1 MNPQLLLEL
10 YNTRPGYFTEDE
22 VDSLEKLAKE
32 NNLDFR
38 RNTLDDDFKLGRT
51 ISQAVEGVVE
61 GMTTLPVGDDP
72 RNFPERVA
80 KSLGH
85 LVGFVGG
92 PTKFAAGTKALQG
105 VKGLSTFAKA
115 GGSVPMAFTDVLF
128 KGAGNVAKRSELIK
142 SYKFLKEGTKSAD
155 ILHDALH
162 LGTASAISSWTHGID
177 EMMSSF
183 MFGSVAGGA
192 FSGIGNYM
200 QLNKMVNSTNPTM
213 AKHGAQG
220 VRALAGGMANHL
232 MTVIPQEDVPPEDQI
247 YSFLL
252 GTYFGYKS
260 MPAHKKMAMRKFGE
274 MREKDLAKPEDLESY
289 KEYPAEV
296 KTEIKSLIEEQQS
309 QLALA
314 AQSFVEE
321 GMMEIP
327 VYGYKG
333 DQYLIVGTPD
343 KRGRVRIQ
351 DINDPD
357 AKVKFVKPENLM
369 DLGLATG
376 EVPAETKPTQT
387 ETDTGLKPVSTVVAE
402 NTESVHMITDLPT
415 RINKVADS
423 LTKEGKYEKE
433 KVATELD
440 KQLKKAG
447 DIEDPNEFVENIRK
461 KFPEAEI
468 KKGSEEYQDL
478 LAFHKRVTTET
489 NVIEYGYDKD
499 TGIFVRGEVD
509 KSNKLIIK
517 KKAPS
522 FLENLFG
529 GMKANL
535 EKVDMFIETTDPKTK
550 KQIRTTY
557 EQDITEVLD
566 YSGENIPSKMIGK
579 KGDKKVKANN
589 DKRRQNGTNYYRLQK
604 ELAEQ
609 GLYIHGAVKE
619 KGRFVVVPLL
629 VEGKNASGFVANK
642 MMLMNNEFKGTNAQ
656 YKAAKIKFSKEMVEF
671 EQMTK
676 KEADVLFDRMV
687 GSNIKVLENIN
698 KLDYEVML
706 KAVREDI
713 AQGRKPRFLL
723 NAQELTQRMQVLDS
737 GDPGLNPILYK
748 DIPDMKDGFR
758 VAIID
763 TKGKGIDGR
772 KNHFDGIFVLRQDV
786 YDAMTMEGFPTGGG
800 VLKGTVASNA
810 TGEGAIIG
818 KFAYFRAS
826 NDRNAVMMHNKQ
838 HGQMYDTS
846 NKQAGF
852 HKKMGLNVDKLMTTR
867 HSVDGKDVSKF
878 NPLATK
884 NKESKDLITYTLPFE
899 DIRLNLTNY
908 ENPRQMLEDTF
919 VVRQIFSNQVEEQIS
934 KGTINE
940 FINDHL
946 DRSVKGDKA
955 INKIID
961 QVISGKQTLTDKQI
975 KKLNVDDLSLQN
987 IVDILSGP
995 DGQLFRKVMS
1005 HVQKVENNSEWFNE
1019 DLMTPEAI
1027 NEVSKIQ
1034 NFHSVGDRLMKLWA
1048 HSPATANFKYVSG
1061 QMDMLIRKYVLHR
1074 ILRPKIEGSFKA
1086 IGTPYDE
1093 YLQIKHQIK
1102 YGEYMLHEGAGSKV
1116 IKLDAEMQKKLG
1128 TKEKELTLRR
1138 LWDVYGEKHPD
1149 IFEHVIA
1156 RVPIDSI
1163 SGIRTL
1169 QFKGFTKER
1178 GTGVIL
1184 HPKDMEYLGGMDL
1197 DIDSVFIYTKTSKGL
1212 RKGLQKNRDEH
1223 EVKGKTEEAI
1233 SKEAKKQYVQ
1243 ESDPES
1249 EIFSGINPQDRIQQG
1264 VTSEK
1269 ASKHIGEVVHA
1280 KGRVHALFSLLNDKG
1295 KTEKRGITRLKIV
1308 LDEKTRKGINKRHG
1322 ISNEEELY
1330 LEITPNTDGGKG
1342 LRKLSR
1348 SLMNIVVDSP
1358 KFKNVNL
1365 KTGDYQWE
1373 LVRAA
1378 FKDIKIVDSK
1388 GRVIRSDI
1396 LSEGNQALKGIFSG
1410 TIYKDL
1416 MDVNDALRG
1425 YGFGPK
1431 GEKITYNL
1439 WDPGERNIIK
1449 IARRLVDRAEAE
1461 GLDIPGSTMVQAR
1474 RLAELDANFSVT
1486 NWINPEKVQKLMD
1499 QFKTLSKS
1507 GNKALSKILLKQYNM
1522 DKRKLEDLPEGT
1534 TKEKSE
1540 KRDFLMDRLTTL
1552 VSIKRLLETS
1562 KGLSDKKVFEIVKQA
1577 NILRNDYA
1585 LLIARAKEHQIKQQK
1600 FVSRKT
1606 TINEINTKIIE
1617 QSNNMS
1623 SAERSFFHEVL
1634 LSNIYRHQHSDFQVY
1649 RDSLQA
1655 QKLAA
1660 KKQGDVEKVKEYD
1673 FALRNA
1679 GDLWNNTSL
1688 LSIGLGSR
1696 AIPSSTIASW
1706 GADLNSLA
1714 KKVGDKGNTGTI
1726 RQILGLS
1733 KSTSKSTA
1741 KLREVDKAL
1750 NQKEAN
1756 DFIDRLMLA
1765 YFKEVPDTA
1774 RTRKAKES
1782 FKEVMRMF
1790 PDLTPE
1796 NFRERFAGVLSQKF
1810 IAMNLPAISKTPDA
1824 ATLGELEFFN
1834 RSMLSI
1840 KQGNWVD
1847 RMLKLKKGDKQGNLV
1862 WNKVYT
1868 YLFPDTIAEKHLYAD
1883 LQWMPRKTHVVYK
1896 DGLVTKSKE
1905 MDVMVPTSHMGHI
1918 VKLED
1923 IILQKKEWAEKNSEE
1938 IYNDKTKWMAK
1949 VDNRLSIED
1958 AVIQLMRLRST
1969 PDIEPGHINIERAAK
1984 AQEYLDSLKGK
1995 TFSII
2000 EADKVKYVDIEYIQ
2014 KKMEKS
2020 INEITK
2026 HVSEEIIHGSEK
2038 NRKEF
2043 RKFFYEG
2050 TKKYRDK
2057 HGYFDVER
2065 YITNEISNPIWKG
2078 KVDLLT
2084 GDQHTLQFMQE
2095 VVRHITVGN
2104 YLYQGTRIM
2113 DLAPKQRAQ
2122 MMRKLLKRIPMKEI
2136 GFVEK
2141 DYFPGREHLKAEVDA
2156 YWNKLALK
2164 MADLGMNDKD
2174 IALNVLKAKNEFNY
2188 RNSED
2193 GGIARDVV
2201 DVLMDNVGST
2211 ARIKEE
2217 LKFKQTGQ
2225 KRMPGST
2232 KGRSKT
2238 NPIPGNN
2245 NQFEALRNYMLENIK
2260 AKYNLMMALSSWRTI
2275 NHFESTNAM
2284 GKQTKNWGRFMRLK
2298 TNASLGYPSVIPE
2311 KWVNDP
2317 TFNIKK
2323 TLWYRFSDMA
2333 MKKRLDNISTNF
2345 FGGKEWFAN
2354 DNELYQK
2361 MAHFANLEAKWSMMT
2376 LLASTRTMT
2385 NNMLGGSVHS
2395 IINAGVRPWM
2405 DAGKLEELRARIPL
2419 AKGDDPKAIR
2429 NWEYFTNMAEAH
2441 GATESWLRAELKAN
2455 PLFRSK
2461 QGSRFIKELIENMK
2475 KNNWESDKAT
2485 VMEMAQRHGYSTK
2498 VMEAAGWFMKVTE
2511 ARLRRRSFFAHYL
2524 NAMDVLETN
2533 KVKFKRDDP
2542 WLIRF
2547 AMEGVKGT
2555 QFIYNNANRPL
2566 FSTSNFGRVFS
2577 RFQIWTWNSIRFRKD
2592 IYKQAKAMGFSP
2604 HSKEFDRYKRMV
2616 MADMFMFSL
2625 ASMFPATIFE
2635 NNMPSPWQ
2643 QLQDLSA
2650 VMFGSEKERERAFFG
2665 TLPPSIAWIQAVSP
2679 PSARYIMQPI
2689 GNMMKGDWSRFASYQ
2704 VWTWFPFGR
2713 LARSVVGPNGVLE
2726 NPMGAINTL
2735 TGLPQFQLSQIVKEK
2750 RKEKAEAEEKEA
2762 TE

>member
-51 ISQAVEGVVE
+51 ISQAVSGVVE
-61 GMTTLPVGDDP
+61 GMTTLPVGDEP
-72 RNFPERVA
+72 RNFPERVS

-92 PTKFAAGTKALQG
+92 PTKLLAGTKALQG
-105 VKGLSTFAKA
+105 VKGLSTFAKV
-115 GGSVPMAFTDVLF
+115 GGSVPMAGADLAF
-128 KGAGNVAKRSELIK
+128 KLAGNLTKRSELIK
-142 SYKFLKEGTKSAD
+142 SFKFLKEGTKSAD
-155 ILHDALH
+155 IIHDALH

-200 QLNKMVNSTNPTM
+200 QLNKMVNSTNPEM
-213 AKHGAQG
+213 AKYGAQG

-274 MREKDLAKPEDLESY
+274 MHEKELAKPEELEGY

-357 AKVKFVKPENLM
+357 AKQKFVKPENLM

-376 EVPAETKPTQT
+376 EAPSETKPIQT
-387 ETDTGLKPVSTVVAE
+387 ETNTGLTPVSTVVAE

-447 DIEDPNEFVENIRK
+447 DIEDPNEFVENIRQ
-461 KFPEAEI
+461 KFPKAEI
-468 KKGSEEYQDL
+468 KEGSEEHQDL

-522 FLENLFG
+522 FLEEEFG

-557 EQDITEVLD
+557 EQDITEILD
-566 YSGENIPSKMIGK
+566 YKNIPAKMVVPKTNK
-579 KGDKKVKANN
+579 KAKEEAEANN
-589 DKRRQNGTNYYRLQK
+589 KTRKENGTYYYGVQK
-604 ELAEQ
+604 QFAEQ
-609 GLYIHGAVKE
+609 GLYIHGAVKD
-619 KGRFVVVPLL
+619 KGRMVILPLL
-629 VEGKNASGFVANK
+629 VEGKDASGFVSKK
-642 MMLMNNEFKGTNAQ
+642 MMLMNKEFKGSNAQ

-671 EQMTK
+671 KQMTK

-723 NAQELTQRMQVLDS
+723 NAQELTRRMQILDS

-786 YDAMTMEGFPTGGG
+786 YDAMTVEGFPTDGG

-838 HGQMYDTS
+838 HGQMYDTA

-852 HKKMGLNVDKLMTTR
+852 HKKMGLTVDKLMTTR

-884 NKESKDLITYTLPFE
+884 NKESKDLITYTLPLK

-908 ENPRQMLEDTF
+908 ENPRKMLEDTF

-955 INKIID
+955 INKVIG

-1005 HVQKVENNSEWFNE
+1005 HIQKVENNSEWFNE

-1074 ILRPKIEGSFKA
+1074 ILKPKIEGSFKA

-1093 YLQIKHQIK
+1093 YLQVRHQIK
-1102 YGEYMLHEGAGSKV
+1102 YGEYMLHEGAGKKV

-1128 TKEKELTLRR
+1128 TKEKKITLRR

-1212 RKGLQKNRDEH
+1212 REGLQKNRNEH

-1233 SKEAKKQYVQ
+1233 TKEAKKQYVQ
-1243 ESDPES
+1243 EADPES

-1264 VTSEK
+1264 VLSQRS
-1269 ASKHIGEVVHA
+1269 SKHIGEVVHA

-1295 KTEKRGITRLKIV
+1295 KTKKRGVTRLRIV
-1308 LDEKTRKGINKRHG
+1308 LDKKTRKGINKKHG
-1322 ISNEEELY
+1322 ISDEEELY
-1330 LEITPNTDGGKG
+1330 LEITPNADSGKG

-1358 KFKNVNL
+1358 QFKNVNL

-1449 IARRLVDRAEAE
+1449 IARQLVDRAEAE

-1486 NWINPEKVQKLMD
+1486 NWISPEKVQKLME
-1499 QFKTLSKS
+1499 QFKTLSES
-1507 GNKALSKILLKQYNM
+1507 GNKTLSKILLKQYNM

-1534 TKEKSE
+1534 STEKTQ

-1552 VSIKRLLETS
+1552 VSIKRLLQKS
-1562 KGLSDKKVFEIVKQA
+1562 KGLSDEKVFEIVKQA

-1585 LLIARAKEHQIKQQK
+1585 LLIAKAKQRQIKYQK

-1606 TINEINTKIIE
+1606 SINEINVKIIE
-1617 QSNNMS
+1617 QSNSMS
-1623 SAERSFFHEVL
+1623 SAEKAFFHEVL
-1634 LSNIYRHQHSDFQVY
+1634 LSNIYRHQHKDFGEY
-1649 RDSLQA
+1649 KKSLLA
-1655 QKLAA
+1655 KKIAA
-1660 KKQGDVEKVKEYD
+1660 KKAGNQEEVDRFD
-1673 FALRNA
+1673 FALKNA

-1706 GADLNSLA
+1706 GADLNRLA
-1714 KKVGDKGNTGTI
+1714 KQVGEKGNTGTI
-1726 RQILGLS
+1726 KEILGLS

-1750 NQKEAN
+1750 NQKESN
-1756 DFIDRLMLA
+1756 DFVDKLMLA

-1782 FKEVMRMF
+1782 FKEVLRMF
-1790 PDLTPE
+1790 PDITPK
-1796 NFRERFAGVLSQKF
+1796 NFRKRFAGVLSQKF
-1810 IAMNLPAISKTPDA
+1810 IAMNLPGISKTPEA
-1824 ATLGELEFFN
+1824 ASLNELEFFN

-1868 YLFPDTIAEKHLYAD
+1868 YLFPDTIAEKHQFSD
-1883 LQWMPRKTHVVYK
+1883 LVWMPKKTHVVYK

-1905 MDVMVPTSHMGHI
+1905 MDVMIPTSHMGFI

-1923 IILQKKEWAEKNSEE
+1923 IVLQKKEWAEKNLEE
-1938 IYNDKTKWMAK
+1938 TYNEKTKWMAK
-1949 VDNRLSIED
+1949 IED
-1958 AVIQLMRLRST
+1958 RVAIEEAVVQIMDLRAR
-1969 PDIEPGHINIERAAK
+1969 PDIEPGHANIERAAEGQK
-1984 AQEYLDSLKGK
+1984 YLDSLKGK
-1995 TFSII
+1995 TFSIV
-2000 EADKVKYVDIEYIQ
+2000 EGEKVKYVDIEYIQ

-2020 INEITK
+2020 IKNITD
-2026 HVSEEIIHGSEK
+2026 HISEEIIHGSEK
-2038 NRKEF
+2038 TRKEF
-2043 RKFFYEG
+2043 GKYFYES
-2050 TKKYRDK
+2050 TKKSRDK
-2057 HGYFDVER
+2057 HGYLDIQD
-2065 YITNEISNPIWKG
+2065 YITRHISNPIWEG
-2078 KVDLLT
+2078 KIDGLT
-2084 GDQHTLQFMQE
+2084 GDRYTLMFMKE
-2095 VVRHITVGN
+2095 VVRHVTIGN
-2104 YLYQGTRIM
+2104 YLHGGTRIM
-2113 DLAPKQRAQ
+2113 DLPAKQRAT
-2122 MMRKLLKRIPMKEI
+2122 MMKALLQRVKREDIGYIPEN
-2136 GFVEK
+2136 
-2141 DYFPGREHLKAEVDA
+2141 YFPGREHLKAEKEA
-2156 YWNKLALK
+2156 YWKARALK
-2164 MADLGMNDKD
+2164 MAESGMNAKD
-2174 IALNVLKAKNEFNY
+2174 VALNMLKEKNDDLY
-2188 RNSED
+2188 RTSED
-2193 GGIARDVV
+2193 GGVSRDIV
-2201 DVLMDNVGST
+2201 DVLMGNTSST

-2217 LKFKQTGQ
+2217 LRFKQTGQ

-2238 NPIPGNN
+2238 NPIPGGNT
-2245 NQFEALRNYMLENIK
+2245 QFEALRNYMLENTK

-2275 NHFESTNAM
+2275 NAFESTNAM
-2284 GKQTKNWGRFMRLK
+2284 GKQTKHWGWFMRMK
-2298 TNASLGYPSVIPE
+2298 ANASLGYPSVIPE

-2317 TFNIKK
+2317 NFKIKK
-2323 TLWYRFSDMA
+2323 TLWYKFSDMA
-2333 MKKRLDNISTNF
+2333 MKKRLDGISKDF
-2345 FGGKEWFAN
+2345 FGGKEWFT
-2354 DNELYQK
+2354 DDTELYQK

-2405 DAGKLEELRARIPL
+2405 DAGKLEQLKARIPL
-2419 AKGDDPKAIR
+2419 AKGDDPKLDR
-2429 NWEYFTNMAEAH
+2429 NWEYFTNMAESH

-2455 PLFRSK
+2455 PMFRSQ
-2461 QGSRFIKELIENMK
+2461 QGSRFIKELIDNMK

-2635 NNMPSPWQ
+2635 NNMPAPWA

-2650 VMFGSEKERERAFFG
+2650 VMFGSERERERAFFG
-2665 TLPPSIAWIQAVSP
+2665 TLPPELSWIQAVSP

-2689 GNMMKGDWSRFASYQ
+2689 GNMMKGDWSRFSSYQ

-2726 NPMGAINTL
+2726 NPMSAINTL
-2735 TGLPQFQLSQIVKEK
+2735 TGLPQFQLSQIVKEN
-2750 RKEKAEAEEKEA
+2750 RKEKAEENKE